1 MSFPI
6 WHTYRRDEAH
16 HSVFRDKVG
25 CKPGTTGSGPI
36 KPGVY
41 RVKGDP
47 IRTGS
52 HSICAAYEIF
62 NGNNERYS
70 WDVIKP
76 DFMWI
81 LNYGAPG
88 PSQKG
93 MWWVLHKQKQL
104 FGQQD
109 SGHTAFVI
117 NPAIHLMGYTGS
129 KTPPE
134 FQHYP
139 DKEYTVGHQ
148 FRKDPTY
155 RRQLVCSVYDS
166 FNNYLSIY
174 VNGVLFGEKHLSMY
188 DHNAGLSNHWGK
200 E

>member
-1 MSFPI
+1 MVI
-6 WHTYRRDEAH
+6 YGYYRYIRRHARRREGVCTYSQVDCRA
-16 HSVFRDKVG
+16 
-25 CKPGTTGSGPI
+25 
-36 KPGVY
+36 
-41 RVKGDP
+41 GD
-47 IRTGS
+47 S
-52 HSICAAYEIF
+52 A
-62 NGNNERYS
+62 NERYS
-70 WDVIKP
+70 WDAIKP

-166 FNNYLSIY
+166 SNNYLSIY
-174 VNGVLFGEKHLSMY
+174 VQWCPLWREAFEHV
-188 DHNAGLSNHWGK
+188 
-200 E
+200 